1 MIHRSW
7 RIALATIGLAVAL
20 RSPAHAGGQLRL
32 KTRSMVPDPDGYVY
46 CEVVASSKTPIG
58 IIATILS
65 DDGTNMTEFGYGGR
79 WSPKATA
86 DGRYYAEETAGSMTD
101 TALFCEVTVVGAHR
115 KDVHVSL
122 TAFDVNGNP
131 VATVEAK

>member
-7 RIALATIGLAVAL
+7 RVALATIGLAVAL

-32 KTRSMVPDPDGYVY
+32 RTQSLVPDPDGYLD
-46 CEVVASSKTPIG
+46 CKVVASSKTPIG
-58 IIATILS
+58 IIASILS
-65 DDGTNMTEFGYGGR
+65 DDGANVTEFSYGGR
-79 WSPKATA
+79 WSPAAMA
-86 DGRYYAEETAGSMTD
+86 DGRYYAEEAAGSMND
-101 TALFCEVTVVGAHR
+101 NALFCEVTVVGARR
-115 KDVHVSL
+115 KHVHVSL